1 MLHSYKSLFIS
12 VFTFKINQKKY
23 FIIKFKYLIYMADTS
38 DFKNGAVIKF
48 NNDFYTI
55 VEFQHVKPGKGGAF
69 VRTKLKS
76 ITTGRILENTFN
88 AGVKIDFARIERNKY
103 QFLYS
108 SGDDFTFMDMEDFNQ
123 VTVDRKM
130 IDNPLYLKEGQEV
143 FLLINFDDNKILGV
157 ELPFSIEMKLT
168 EVELAEKGNTA
179 THASKKAIT
188 ETGLEVQ
195 VPLFIN
201 EGDIIKIDT
210 RDGKYIERVN
220 K

>member
-1 MLHSYKSLFIS
+1 
-12 VFTFKINQKKY
+12 
-23 FIIKFKYLIYMADTS
+23 
-38 DFKNGAVIKF
+38 
-48 NNDFYTI
+48 
-55 VEFQHVKPGKGGAF
+55 
-69 VRTKLKS
+69 
-76 ITTGRILENTFN
+76 
-88 AGVKIDFARIERNKY
+88 
-103 QFLYS
+103 
-108 SGDDFTFMDMEDFNQ
+108 
-123 VTVDRKM
+123 M

>member
-1 MLHSYKSLFIS
+1 
-12 VFTFKINQKKY
+12 
-23 FIIKFKYLIYMADTS
+23 MATTA
-38 DFKNGAVIKF
+38 DFKNGLVIKF
-48 NNDFYTI
+48 NSDFYTI
-55 VEFQHVKPGKGGAF
+55 VEFQHVKPGKGAAF

-76 ITTGRILENTFN
+76 LTNGRILENTFN
-88 AGVKIDFARIERNKY
+88 AGVKIDFARIERNNY

-123 VTVDRKM
+123 VTVDKSM
-130 IDNPLYLKEGQEV
+130 ISNPLYLKEGQNV
-143 FLLINFDDNKILGV
+143 FLLINHDDSKILGV
-157 ELPFSIEMKLT
+157 ELPFTIEMKLT

-195 VPLFIN
+195 VPLFIK
-201 EGDIIKIDT
+201 EGDTIKIDT
-210 RDGKYIERVN
+210 RDGKYVERVN